1 MCKTVALAL
10 LASFVDCRRWR
21 AADAQPQ
28 SQKSSALRTLLLA
41 QSPLR
46 TRSFQARPTHTRHPA
61 AKMQLVETLPEAI
74 QPVVSKLIELEF
86 LEEEEG
92 ELVIS
97 QDLEKELTALAFS
110 FMRIAVAAVM
120 FHHGQENLLDPA
132 VFTKYTIDKYFAFLP
147 GPHLNWAVAAGS
159 TELIGAALLGL
170 GIFSRVSALSL
181 SVVMAGAIWYSKIT
195 NKGFEGFPGFEL
207 GGLSSTMKYKV
218 YSFHNYGF
226 ETPLLYMGI
235 FLLIAATG
243 PGKYSLAQ
251 RLGWNDD
258 NSLLGK
264 LKQ

>member
-1 MCKTVALAL
+1 
-10 LASFVDCRRWR
+10 
-21 AADAQPQ
+21 
-28 SQKSSALRTLLLA
+28 
-41 QSPLR
+41 
-46 TRSFQARPTHTRHPA
+46 
-61 AKMQLVETLPEAI
+61 MQLVESLPEAF
-74 QPVVSKLIELEF
+74 QPVANKLIELEI

-110 FMRIAVAAVM
+110 FMRLAAAAVM
-120 FHHGQENLLDPA
+120 FHHGQENLIDPT

-147 GPHLNWAVAAGS
+147 GAHLNWGIAVGAI
-159 TELIGAALLGL
+159 ELLGAALLGL

-181 SVVMAGAIWYSKIT
+181 AAVMAAAIFYSKIS
-195 NKGFEGFPGFEL
+195 NKGFEGFPFFEL
-207 GGLSSTMKYKV
+207 DGLSATMKYKV

-243 PGKYSLAQ
+243 PGKFSLAQ

-258 NSLLGK
+258 NSFLGK

>member
-1 MCKTVALAL
+1 
-10 LASFVDCRRWR
+10 
-21 AADAQPQ
+21 
-28 SQKSSALRTLLLA
+28 
-41 QSPLR
+41 
-46 TRSFQARPTHTRHPA
+46 
-61 AKMQLVETLPEAI
+61 MQLQETIPEAI
-74 QPVVSKLIELEF
+74 QPVVNKLIDLQI
-86 LEEEEG
+86 LDEEEG
-92 ELVIS
+92 ELVVAD
-97 QDLEKELTALAFS
+97 DLQKELTALAFS

-120 FHHGQENLLDPA
+120 FHHGQENLIDPA

-147 GPHLNWAVAAGS
+147 GPHLNWAIAAGS
-159 TELIGAALLGL
+159 VELIGAALLGL
-170 GIFSRVSALSL
+170 GIFSRVSAFSL
-181 SVVMAGAIWYSKIT
+181 SVVMAAAIFYSKIS
-195 NKGFEGFPGFEL
+195 NKGFEGFPFFEL

-258 NSLLGK
+258 KSLFGK